1 MRKRRGQSL
10 SPLAQHDFAS
20 LPRDALWVACITYLA
35 EVCVFLKDTA
45 RAATLYQL
53 LQPYAGR
60 TVVVGGDVVC
70 YGATSRYLGALA
82 ATMARWSEAE
92 QHFAEALVMN
102 ARMGAR
108 PWLAHTQY
116 QYAVMLLS
124 RNQPGDPEKAVTLL
138 HEALTTARELGMRAL
153 EERVSARMH
162 HPAAPALLTPS
173 YLDNLSQREV
183 DVLRLIV
190 AGKSNRDIAETL
202 YISLSTVASHVR
214 HILTKTKTTNRTEA
228 AAYAMQHGL
237 SPYP

>member
-1 MRKRRGQSL
+1 
-10 SPLAQHDFAS
+10 
-20 LPRDALWVACITYLA
+20 
-35 EVCVFLKDTA
+35 
-45 RAATLYQL
+45 
-53 LQPYAGR
+53 
-60 TVVVGGDVVC
+60 
-70 YGATSRYLGALA
+70 
-82 ATMARWSEAE
+82 MARWSEAE
-92 QHFAEALVMN
+92 QHFAEALAMN

-124 RNQPGDPEKAVTLL
+124 RNQAGDPAKAVTLL
-138 HEALTTARELGMRAL
+138 HAALTTARALGMRAL

-162 HPAAPALLTPS
+162 QPAAPALLTPS
-173 YLDNLSQREV
+173 YLDDLSQREI

-237 SPYP
+237 SPYQ